1 MIIAQFSLKQD
12 IKCNI
17 MKLNENYEKGDRMGK
32 TLKTILNHSI
42 KENKIENEMYTRF
55 DVKKG
60 LRNEDHTGV
69 LVGLTQIADVVG
81 YERINHQKV
90 ECEGK
95 LYYRGYEIHDL
106 MKIFDFEHHKGF
118 EQCAFLILFGHLPSE
133 EEFELFLKNYRKN
146 IALPKDFLELNI
158 LRMPGRN
165 LMNKIQQAI
174 LMLYAYDDKAD
185 DTTPYNTLM
194 QGLSLMAKMPSIISY
209 SYQTKIHNFDDCSLI
224 IHRVQPQDSIS
235 ETILRLT
242 RSDGIYTHTEAE
254 VLDSMLVLHIDHGG
268 GNNSTF
274 TNVVI
279 SSTGTDLYSSMAGSI
294 GALKGPRHG
303 GANQAVVEMMKAVI
317 KEIGYSEDEEVIK
330 ALIQRIVDK
339 EFFDRKGLVYG
350 MGHAVYTLSDPRS
363 CILQEKAALLAKEK
377 GMEKEFAFYQR
388 FEKCAKEVLFK
399 KKHKHVSSNID
410 FYSGFVYEMLNIPVE
425 LIAPLFVCARMVG
438 WLAHNIEDK
447 CYCDK
452 IVRPATKYVGKIKE
466 VAK

>member
-1 MIIAQFSLKQD
+1 MKIIEK
-12 IKCNI
+12 
-17 MKLNENYEKGDRMGK
+17 NETGDSMEK
-32 TLKTILNHSI
+32 TLKTILEHAI
-42 KENKIENEMYTRF
+42 KDNQIDNELYSF
-55 DVKKG
+55 YNVKKG

-81 YERINHQKV
+81 YERADSKKI
-90 ECEGK
+90 ECEGR
-95 LYYRGYEIHDL
+95 LYYRGYEIRDL
-106 MKIFDFEHHKGF
+106 MKIFDFSHHRGF
-118 EQCAFLILFGHLPSE
+118 EQCSFLLLFGHLPSDAE
-133 EEFELFLKNYRKN
+133 MDLFLDYYRQN
-146 IALPKDFLELNI
+146 TALPQDFLELNI
-158 LRMPGRN
+158 LRMPGKN

-185 DTTPYNTLM
+185 DITPYNTLI
-194 QGLSLMAKMPSIISY
+194 QGLSLMAKMPSIIAY
-209 SYQTKIHNFDDCSLI
+209 SYQTKIHNFDDQSLI
-224 IHRVQPQDSIS
+224 IHRVLPDESIS

-242 RSDGIYTHTEAE
+242 RSDGKYTQTEAE
-254 VLDSMLVLHIDHGG
+254 VLDSMLVLHADHGG

-279 SSTGTDLYSSMAGSI
+279 SSTGTDLYSSMAGSV

-317 KEIGYSEDEEVIK
+317 QEIGYCEDEAVVRD
-330 ALIQRIVDK
+330 LIERIVDK
-339 EFFDRKGLVYG
+339 KFYDGKGLVYG

-363 CILQEKAALLAKEK
+363 CILQEKAAILAKEK

-388 FEKCAKEVLFK
+388 FEKCAKEVLWE

-410 FYSGFVYEMLNIPVE
+410 FYSGFVYEMLNIPFE
-425 LIAPLFVCARMVG
+425 LVAPLFVCARMVG

-452 IVRPATKYVGKIKE
+452 IVRPATKYVGTIKE
-466 VAK
+466 AGK